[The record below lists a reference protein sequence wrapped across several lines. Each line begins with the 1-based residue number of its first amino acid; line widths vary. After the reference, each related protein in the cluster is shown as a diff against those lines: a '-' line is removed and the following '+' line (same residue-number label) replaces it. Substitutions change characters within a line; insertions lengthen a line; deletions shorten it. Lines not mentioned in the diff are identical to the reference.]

1 MLIPSLAA
9 HKKNAEA
16 IMNYYYDPV
25 VAAEVA
31 AYVQYISPVDGAK
44 EAMAEIDPSLVDNQ
58 WIFPSEE
65 TLANSYVFMSLTPE
79 EDEEYQR
86 MFQTAIGN

>member
-1 MLIPSLAA
+1 MLIPSVAT

-16 IMNYYYDPV
+16 VMNYYYDPK

-31 AYVQYISPVDGAK
+31 AYVQYVSPVAGAK
-44 EAMAEIDPSLVDNQ
+44 EAMAAIDPALAENQ

-65 TLANSYVFMSLTPE
+65 KLANSFVFMTLTPE
-79 EDEEYQR
+79 QDVAYQR
-86 MFQTAIGN
+86 EFQKAIGF